1 MDSPPKYTMRV
12 ETEYTLG
19 VIRETAD
26 EAELRELVRLWF
38 NDPKAQT
45 LSITFDK
52 EGARG

>member
-1 MDSPPKYTMRV
+1 MRV

-19 VIRETAD
+19 VIREVAD
-26 EAELRELVRLWF
+26 EVELRELVRLWF

-52 EGARG
+52 GAACG